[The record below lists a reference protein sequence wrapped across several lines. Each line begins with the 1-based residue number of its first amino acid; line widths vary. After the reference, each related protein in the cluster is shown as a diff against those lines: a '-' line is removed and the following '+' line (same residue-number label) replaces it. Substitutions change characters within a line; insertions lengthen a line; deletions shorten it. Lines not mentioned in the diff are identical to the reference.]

1 MVRRVLTG
9 VIAVAAITW
18 WLLPSDVDSTW
29 LIVGMFVAGIVGGG
43 LMDSRWSAVI
53 VPVVIGITGGIR
65 YQFVDCPDCPPGERL
80 PLLVGFVFLAVV
92 YSIPA
97 IGALVGVL
105 IRGLISD
112 AIRYR

>member
-1 MVRRVLTG
+1 MLRRLLIGVAVVATTTWFWMPLGASGVR
-9 VIAVAAITW
+9 VISGMAVAG
-18 WLLPSDVDSTW
+18 V
-29 LIVGMFVAGIVGGG
+29 VGGAVIG
-43 LMDSRWSAVI
+43 SRWSAVI
-53 VPVVIGITGGIR
+53 VPVVIAVSGGAR
-65 YQFVDCPDCPPGERL
+65 YEFDCPDCPPGERL
-80 PLLVGFVFLAVV
+80 PLLAGLVFLAVV